1 MKKLLLILLCVP
13 LIVMGQSKK
22 ELKSQIIQKNDS
34 LDILID
40 KIENNLSIIEKLN
53 KEISS
58 LNIKNQKL
66 LSLKN
71 NSEKQ
76 KNILIENLKIHNQIL
91 IDSISNL
98 NLSKSEMP
106 SNISIQDICFSIPV
120 RLKLLEYIDDTDPI
134 MNCPC
139 VSLTFVDI
147 FTGSVNREEILDQ
160 TYYYRYNH
168 LGLPDVSFQE
178 LKTGAYYVIDIKLL
192 GTGFDIEDFGYE
204 ETVINIKSFS
214 ISDFKLYR
222 DYVVD

>member
-1 MKKLLLILLCVP
+1 MKKLLLILLCLP
-13 LIVMGQSKK
+13 IVGITQSKK
-22 ELKSQIIQKNDS
+22 ELRSQIKQKNDS
-34 LDILID
+34 LDILIYE
-40 KIENNLSIIEKLN
+40 IENNLRRIEKLN
-53 KEISS
+53 KDASS
-58 LNIKNQKL
+58 LEIKNQKL

-76 KNILIENLKIHNQIL
+76 KDILIENLKIHNQL
-91 IDSISNL
+91 LSDSISIL
-98 NLSKSEMP
+98 NLSQFEMS
-106 SNISIQDICFSIPV
+106 SNISGFSIPV

-160 TYYYRYNH
+160 SYYYRYNH